1 MLASHLFEAV
11 TWCLLFVSFLLLAV
25 GTLEVP
31 AFVLVGREDTWARR
45 HRGVQERWRL
55 TVQGAVR

>member
-11 TWCLLFVSFLLLAV
+11 TWCLLFVSFLLLVV

-31 AFVLVGREDTWARR
+31 AFVLVGREDTRSRR
-45 HRGVQERWRL
+45 PRVQERWPLR
-55 TVQGAVR
+55 VQVAGR